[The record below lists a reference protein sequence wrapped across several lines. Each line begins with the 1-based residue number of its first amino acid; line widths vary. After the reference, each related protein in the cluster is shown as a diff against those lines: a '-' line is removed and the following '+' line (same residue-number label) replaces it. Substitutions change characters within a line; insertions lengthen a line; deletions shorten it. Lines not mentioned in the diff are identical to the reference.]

1 MGTLG
6 VIGGV
11 GPLST
16 AYFMET
22 LINLTDATIDQEHIN
37 MIVLN
42 HVEIPDRTAYILDNT
57 KQSPVKMMTEDA
69 KKLEQWGADILVIL
83 CNTAHYFFEQLQ
95 SSVKI
100 PFINMIEE
108 TAIHLEK
115 LGIKRAGILATSG
128 TIFTNIFQD
137 ALARHGIIGV
147 CPSALNQQFV
157 MDIIY
162 DNIKAAKPVDLDK
175 FKSVV
180 NELRLFECDRVILG
194 CTELSILKREYSLS
208 DFYVDSLE
216 LLAKAAIIRCGK
228 KVK

>member
-1 MGTLG
+1 MRTLG

-42 HVEIPDRTAYILDNT
+42 HAEIPDRTSYILDNT
-57 KQSPVKMMTEDA
+57 KPNPVNMMTEDA
-69 KKLEQWGADILVIL
+69 KKLEHWGADILVIL
-83 CNTAHYFFEQLQ
+83 CNTAHYFFDELQ
-95 SSVKI
+95 KSVTI
-100 PFINMIEE
+100 PFVNMIEE
-108 TAIHLEK
+108 TAIYLEGH
-115 LGIKRAGILATSG
+115 GIKRAGILATNG
-128 TIFTNIFQD
+128 TIFTNIFQN
-137 ALARHGIIGV
+137 ALARHGIVGV
-147 CPSALNQQFV
+147 CPGVENQQFV

-180 NELRLFECDRVILG
+180 NELRLGECDRIILG
-194 CTELSILKREYSLS
+194 CTELSILKREYSLNE
-208 DFYVDSLE
+208 FYVDSLE
-216 LLAKAAIIRCGK
+216 LLAKATIIQCGK